1 VKMAG
6 VGSGREWAQ
15 EDNMDTA
22 NFLIIIVTIL
32 VLGGSAR
39 YIRGHWF

>member
-1 VKMAG
+1 V
-6 VGSGREWAQ
+6 SDRSSREWAK

-32 VLGGSAR
+32 VLGGGAR